1 MQYDPIKQKI
11 SISPDEAKLAAY
23 SLLYAM
29 RTIRELAGLPLEPYE
44 KDRVSLTPADHAQK
58 GIIDAAKH
66 LGFDIGPEWGNQ
78 YDLRKEI

>member
-1 MQYDPIKQKI
+1 MKYDPINGQFKI
-11 SISPDEAKLAAY
+11 TPDSAKLAAY

-29 RTIRELAGLPLEPYE
+29 RNIRELAGLPLEPYNNE
-44 KDRVSLTPADHAQK
+44 GPLTPAEHAQK

-78 YDLRKEI
+78 YDLRDAG